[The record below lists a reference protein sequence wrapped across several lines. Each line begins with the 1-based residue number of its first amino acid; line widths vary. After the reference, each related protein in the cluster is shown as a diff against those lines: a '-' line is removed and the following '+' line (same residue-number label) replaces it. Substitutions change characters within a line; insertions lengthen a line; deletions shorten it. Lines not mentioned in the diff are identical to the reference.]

1 MSDKE
6 IEFVALSIKKNGRKI
21 AKDKAKTESFLKKL
35 GILTKN
41 GNVSRAYKEIC
52 TPIDQD

>member
-6 IEFVALSIKKNGRKI
+6 IKVVVSSIIRNGKKI
-21 AKDKAKTESFLKKL
+21 SKDKTKTTLFLKKL

-52 TPIDQD
+52 IPIGQD

>member
-6 IEFVALSIKKNGRKI
+6 INIVVSSIRKNGKTISKDKSKTAAFLRKI
-21 AKDKAKTESFLKKL
+21 

-52 TPIDQD
+52 IPIGQD